1 MHRKKG
7 KQEQGDISRSRSD
20 HIDGSKENEGEKTPS
35 FLEYLTRGEAA
46 HLRLGMLAVLIGFRI
61 INALVC
67 TTAFVPDEYWQSLE
81 VAHRMTF
88 GYPISLL

>member
-7 KQEQGDISRSRSD
+7 RQEQVGSQSQPWSD
-20 HIDGSKENEGEKTPS
+20 SVDERQENKDEKTQD
-35 FLEYLTRGEAA
+35 FLEYLIEGEAA
-46 HLRLGMLAVLIGFRI
+46 HLRFGILAVLIGFRV

-88 GYPISLL
+88 GYP

>member
-7 KQEQGDISRSRSD
+7 KRERA
-20 HIDGSKENEGEKTPS
+20 DGSVQPQSHHVDRSQKNEDEKIPD
-35 FLEYLTRGEAA
+35 FLEYLIKGEAA
-46 HLRLGMLAVLIGFRI
+46 HLRRGILAALVGFRV

-88 GYPISLL
+88 GYP